1 MSLKHFHIA
10 FVSVCTFFFAVLGAW
25 CLLVDALPD
34 MYRIMGWLSLACGV
48 GMLVYGIR
56 FVRKTRTL
64 IH

>member
-34 MYRIMGWLSLACGV
+34 MYRVMGWLSLSCGV
-48 GMLVYGIR
+48 GMVVYGIR